1 MFRILCR
8 SLASVARL
16 AVRSGR
22 SKDLEIIVLRHQLGL
37 LNRQLDRPQLADD
50 DRTLRGAIGQ
60 ALPRCLRTGFAG
72 ELAAFLKTIS
82 IHPLDD
88 GRPVGQ
94 LLAQTQTA
102 DVVDA
107 HLVITA
113 LRLGDD
119 ILTGDPD
126 DLATLSAALGPA
138 TPAVHAWP

>member
-60 ALPRCLRTGFAG
+60 ALPRCLRTGS
-72 ELAAFLKTIS
+72 LVSPDTFLPW
-82 IHPLDD
+82 H
-88 GRPVGQ
+88 RRRV
-94 LLAQTQTA
+94 AR
-102 DVVDA
+102 
-107 HLVITA
+107 
-113 LRLGDD
+113 RLGWVKWRTLFRRCDR
-119 ILTGDPD
+119 P
-126 DLATLSAALGPA
+126 LAGVRRCRGSSHRLGQR
-138 TPAVHAWP
+138 